1 MLVLSRKVGE
11 KLIIGNEISIEL
23 VRIQGNRI
31 ALGLSAP
38 AHIKI
43 LRAELESQ
51 DAITEE
57 PAKEPGKQSGAT
69 SCRMNVPAVKSA

>member
-11 KLIIGNEISIEL
+11 KLIIGDEISIEL

-43 LRAELESQ
+43 LRAELESM
-51 DAITEE
+51 DAASETPVKGASKQTS
-57 PAKEPGKQSGAT
+57 PAGS
-69 SCRMNVPAVKSA
+69 RMELPAVKTA